1 MRQAILCLDDEV
13 IIVEAMRQELRGYFG
28 QRFLYE
34 TALSAGEARNVL
46 EDLVDEGVKV
56 ILIISDWLM
65 PGTRGDEFL
74 AEVRKRHPGL
84 RAILVTGQADEAA
97 IERVERDN
105 LAECIVRKPWKADEL
120 TKAVE
125 HCIGVSGKETGDGP

>member
-65 PGTRGDEFL
+65 
-74 AEVRKRHPGL
+74 
-84 RAILVTGQADEAA
+84 LVTHVG
-97 IERVERDN
+97 
-105 LAECIVRKPWKADEL
+105 
-120 TKAVE
+120 
-125 HCIGVSGKETGDGP
+125 

>member
-34 TALSAGEARNVL
+34 TALSAGEARDVL
-46 EDLVDEGVKV
+46 EDLVAEGVQV

-65 PGTRGDEFL
+65 PGTKGDEFL
-74 AEVRKRHPGL
+74 DEVRKRYPGL

-97 IERVERDN
+97 IERVEREN
-105 LAECIVRKPWKADEL
+105 LAECVVRKPWKAEEL
-120 TKAVE
+120 TRAVDR
-125 HCIGVSGKETGDGP
+125 CIGACMKETGDGP